1 MDITRIERELRML
14 KLYAAGMTLVVGV
27 LSLAAFTR
35 HGAATQVGEI
45 QGTKAKFDE
54 IDVERI
60 NVREPNGFYRMV
72 ISNRPRSI
80 GPIYKNKPFG
90 YDGGGRPGIIFFNDE
105 GTENGGWTFTGSA
118 CTNGKLADGRN
129 CKPGDYRASTHMSF
143 DQFNS
148 DQVLNLD
155 YNEANGQRLT
165 GISVN
170 DRAVFDIHDMVVQR
184 NSILK
189 MTDTVARNAA
199 MAQLVAPRNG
209 VPLNAQRMF
218 IGKDPAKAAVLNLS
232 DPNGKVRLRLVVDSL
247 GAARIEFLDT
257 AGKVTNTLP
266 GR

>member
-1 MDITRIERELRML
+1 MDTTRIERDLRIL
-14 KLYAAGMTLVVGV
+14 KAYAGAMTLVVGV
-27 LSLAAFTR
+27 LTLAAFTR
-35 HGAATQVGEI
+35 RAPTQVGEI
-45 QGTKAKFDE
+45 QGTRAKFDV
-54 IDVERI
+54 IDVERVNI
-60 NVREPNGFYRMV
+60 IEPDGKYRL
-72 ISNRPRSI
+72 ILSNRPRSI
-80 GPIYKNKPFG
+80 GPIYKMKPFG
-90 YDGGGRPGIIFFNDE
+90 YEGGGRPGIIFFNDE

-129 CKPGDYRASTHMSF
+129 CRPGDYRASTHMSF

-170 DRAVFDIHDMVVQR
+170 DRAVFDIYDMVMQR
-184 NSILK
+184 DSILK
-189 MTDTVARNAA
+189 IADTVARNAA

-218 IGKDPAKAAVLNLS
+218 IGKNPAKDAVLNLS

-247 GAARIEFLDT
+247 GAARIDFLDA
-257 AGKVTNTLP
+257 AGKVTNSI
-266 GR
+266 GGSK